1 VLKDLPPKFNGCNNV
16 KNPYPAQYRHHRC
29 AQRIQALHVAVC
41 ELILPYLND
50 EVDEFVLPHLL
61 QVRVRDEEAH
71 IITLN
76 AQQSVQQAI
85 LGQGSST

>member
-1 VLKDLPPKFNGCNNV
+1 MREQT
-16 KNPYPAQYRHHRC
+16 ARSHI
-29 AQRIQALHVAVC
+29 AVATMG
-41 ELILPYLND
+41 IPPYLND

-76 AQQSVQQAI
+76 AKTTSMGKAI
-85 LGQGSST
+85 KLR